1 MAYRVQTSLEE
12 KLNAISHGI
21 GILLVLFAMPF
32 LIIKATQQQD
42 SLMVLGVSIF
52 SFGMLAV
59 YLSST
64 IYHWITNPRLK
75 TRANIIDHISI
86 FFLIGG
92 TYAPIILHYLPGNT
106 AAIFL
111 AIQWSI
117 IFAGVMLKLFYTGRY
132 EWLSVTLYVCLGWM
146 LVFVIKPLSV
156 TMPSTIFYWIIAGGI
171 AYTVGVIFYVLE
183 DRRHAHNIWHCF
195 VLAGTI
201 LHFVA
206 IYKSLDVKVVFKLAF
221 FI

>member
-21 GILLVLFAMPF
+21 GILLVLVAMPF
-32 LIIKATQQQD
+32 LIMKATQQQD
-42 SLMVLGVSIF
+42 SLMIWGVSIF

-64 IYHWITNPRLK
+64 IYHAITNPRLK
-75 TRANIIDHISI
+75 RRANIIDHISI

-92 TYAPIILHYLPGNT
+92 TYTPMILHYLAENT

-111 AIQWSI
+111 TIQWSI
-117 IFAGVMLKLFYTGRY
+117 IFAGVVLKLFYTGRY

-146 LVFVIKPLSV
+146 LVFVIKPLSA
-156 TMPSTIFYWIIAGGI
+156 TMPSTIFYWIIAGGVS
-171 AYTVGVIFYVLE
+171 YTVGVIFYVLE
-183 DRRHAHNIWHCF
+183 NRKHAHNIWHLF

-201 LHFVA
+201 LHFIA
-206 IYKSLDVKVVFKLAF
+206 IYKSLDVIVVFN
-221 FI
+221 

>member
-21 GILLVLFAMPF
+21 GMLLVLIAMPF
-32 LIIKATQQQD
+32 LIIKAVQQQGF
-42 SLMVLGVSIF
+42 LMVWGVSIF

-64 IYHWITNPRLK
+64 IYHSITNPGLK
-75 TRANIIDHISI
+75 RTANIIDHISI

-92 TYAPIILHYLPGNT
+92 TYTPVILHYLPGNT
-106 AAIFL
+106 AVIFL

-117 IFAGVMLKLFYTGRY
+117 IFAGVILKLFYTGRY

-146 LVFVIKPLSV
+146 LVFVIKPLSL
-156 TMPSTIFYWIIAGGI
+156 TMPSSIFYWIIAGGV

-183 DRRHAHNIWHCF
+183 NRKHAHNIWHLF
-195 VLAGTI
+195 VLAGTV

-206 IYKSLDVKVVFKLAF
+206 IYKSLDVTVVFN
-221 FI
+221 

>member
-1 MAYRVQTSLEE
+1 MAYRAQTNFEE

-21 GILLVLFAMPF
+21 GILLVLIAMPF
-32 LIIKATQQQD
+32 LIIKAAQQQG
-42 SLMVLGVSIF
+42 SLMVWGVSIF

-64 IYHWITNPRLK
+64 VYHSLTSPHLK
-75 TRANIIDHISI
+75 RRANIIDHISI

-92 TYAPIILHYLPGNT
+92 TYTPVILHYLPGRM

-111 AIQWSI
+111 TIQWSI
-117 IFAGVMLKLFYTGRY
+117 IFAGIVLKIFYTGRY
-132 EWLSVTLYVCLGWM
+132 ESLSIALYVLLGWM
-146 LVFVIKPLSV
+146 LVFVIKPLSA
-156 TMPSTIFYWIIAGGI
+156 TMPSTIFYWIIAGGVS
-171 AYTVGVIFYVLE
+171 YTAGVIFYVLE
-183 DRRHAHNIWHCF
+183 NRKHAHNIWHCF

-206 IYKSLDVKVVFKLAF
+206 IYKSLDVTVVFN
-221 FI
+221 